1 MWTAD
6 RILKT
11 TIALVAVSMSLYH
24 LYVAL
29 TGAPQAFFFRG
40 THLLFAMALV
50 FLLHPSL
57 VRREKPAA
65 GEIRDDAGG
74 IYGATG
80 PSRTSWLDWLCIAA
94 SAFTIVYIWMEH
106 ERLITRFVYVEE
118 PETIDLVLG
127 VIFILL
133 VLDATRRVIGWALPV
148 TAIIFLGYAFF
159 IAKMRFEQVI
169 EIMYLTTEGI
179 FGPTLGVSASYVIM
193 FVLFGAFMER
203 TGVGQLFMDFALSL
217 TGHTAGGPGKVSVI
231 SSSLFGT
238 VSGSAVANVM
248 VDGPI
253 TIPLMKRSGFRPAF
267 AAAVE
272 ATASTGGQIMP
283 PVMGAAAF
291 VMAEFLAVSYFQVTI
306 WAIIPAILYYVA
318 VFFAVH
324 FEAKRVGLLG
334 VPRAEI
340 PRLRNVMHER
350 GHLFI
355 PLVVI
360 LAGLFGGYSAPY
372 CALAGTIS
380 CIPVA
385 LLRKSTRQGI
395 SWRTAWYALQDGAKN
410 SIAVA
415 LACACAGIIIGVIAL
430 TGAAINFTSVV
441 VGLAHEFLLLALI
454 LTMMAGIVLG
464 MGMPTTPA
472 YIVMVSLLV
481 PALIKLG
488 APVPAAHM
496 FAFYFAILSAITP
509 PVALAVYAAAGIAKA
524 NLWEAGWAAVRVGA
538 AGFIVPFMFIYEPA
552 LLMLNGWAEWHVSLL
567 AFISAIVGCITLAAG
582 LYGYLLVAC
591 RMWERVV
598 LVIAALLLIAPEL
611 ISSLVG
617 IILLLAIGAKQKY
630 LDRPAAVATSKPAA
644 K

>member
-1 MWTAD
+1 MKFD
-6 RILKT
+6 YGRMLKW
-11 TIALVAVSMSLYH
+11 TIAAVAVGMSLYH

-40 THLLFAMALV
+40 THLLFAMTLV
-50 FLLHPSL
+50 FLLYPSL
-57 VRREKPAA
+57 VKRDMAA
-65 GEIRDDAGG
+65 EGHLLRDDAGG
-74 IYGATG
+74 MIGAKADT
-80 PSRTSWLDWLCIAA
+80 RASWLDWLCIAA
-94 SAFTIVYIWMEH
+94 SAFTIFYIWAGH
-106 ERLITRFVYVEE
+106 ERIITRFVFVEDPTNLE
-118 PETIDLVLG
+118 LVLG
-127 VIFILL
+127 VIFIVL
-133 VLDATRRVIGWALPV
+133 VLDATRRVIGWALPL
-148 TAIIFLGYAFF
+148 TAIIFVAYAFVV
-159 IAKMRFEQVI
+159 AKVRPEQVI

-179 FGPTLGVSASYVIM
+179 FGPTLGVSAGYVMM
-193 FVLFGAFMER
+193 FVIFGSFMER
-203 TGVGQLFMDFALSL
+203 TGIGKLFMDFALSL
-217 TGHTAGGPGKVSVI
+217 TGHSAGGPGKVSVV

-238 VSGSAVANVM
+238 VSGSAVANVL

-253 TIPLMKRSGFRPAF
+253 TIPLMKRSGFKPHF

-283 PVMGAAAF
+283 PIMGAAAF

-334 VPRAEI
+334 LPRSEI
-340 PRLRNVMHER
+340 PRLRDVMSER

-355 PLVVI
+355 PLVII
-360 LAGLFGGYSAPY
+360 LGGLIGGYSAPL

-385 LLRKSTRQGI
+385 LLRRNTRQEI
-395 SWRTAWYALQDGAKN
+395 SWWTTWEALQEGAKN
-410 SIAVA
+410 AIAVA
-415 LACACAGIIIGVIAL
+415 LACACAGIIIGVITL
-430 TGAAINFTSVV
+430 TGAAMDFTAVV
-441 VGLAHEFLLLALI
+441 LKAAQEMLLLALL
-454 LTMMAGIVLG
+454 LTMLAGIVLG

-481 PALIKLG
+481 PAIIKLG

-509 PVALAVYAAAGIAKA
+509 PVALAVYAAAGLAKA
-524 NLWEAGWAAVRVGA
+524 NMWDAGWAAMRVGA

-552 LLMLNGWAEWHVSLL
+552 LLMINGWDEWYVSLL
-567 AFISAIVGCITLAAG
+567 AFISAFIGCMSLAAG
-582 LYGYLLVAC
+582 LHGYLLAAC
-591 RMWERVV
+591 RMWERAV
-598 LVIAALLLIAPEL
+598 LVVAALLLIAPEL

-617 IILLLAIGAKQKY
+617 IVLLLGIAAKQKF
-630 LDRPAAVATSKPAA
+630 LDRAAAQRAAA

>member
-1 MWTAD
+1 MWTAE

-11 TIALVAVSMSLYH
+11 TIMLVAVSMSVYH
-24 LYVAL
+24 LYVAF
-29 TGAPQAFFFRG
+29 TGAPQAFYFRG

-50 FLLHPSL
+50 FLIYPSL
-57 VRREKPAA
+57 VKRDQPAA

-74 IYGATG
+74 IFGAAG
-80 PSRTSWLDWLCIAA
+80 PTRVSWLDWLCIAA
-94 SAFTIVYIWMEH
+94 AAVTIGYIWVEH

-118 PETIDLVLG
+118 LETIELVLG
-127 VIFILL
+127 VIFTLL

-148 TAIIFLGYAFF
+148 TAVVFLVYAVV
-159 IAKMRFEQVI
+159 IAKVRPEQII

-283 PVMGAAAF
+283 PIMGAAAF
-291 VMAEFLAVSYFQVTI
+291 VMAEFLAVSYFQVVV

-334 VPRAEI
+334 LPRSEI
-340 PRLRNVMHER
+340 PRLRDVMRDR
-350 GHLFI
+350 GHLFT

-360 LAGLFGGYSAPY
+360 LAGLIAGYSAPY
-372 CALAGTIS
+372 CALAGTLS

-385 LLRKSTRQGI
+385 MLRKNTRAGI
-395 SWRTAWYALQDGAKN
+395 GWHTVWEALQDGAKN
-410 SIAVA
+410 SISVA
-415 LACACAGIIIGVIAL
+415 LACACAGIIIGVIFL
-430 TGAAINFTSVV
+430 TGAAVDFTALVV
-441 VGLAHEFLLLALI
+441 RLAQDYLLLALI
-454 LTMMAGIVLG
+454 LSMLAGIVLG

-509 PVALAVYAAAGIAKA
+509 PVALAVYAAAGLAKA

-567 AFISAIVGCITLAAG
+567 AFISATIGCITLAAG
-582 LYGYLLVAC
+582 LYGYLFAAC

-598 LVIAALLLIAPEL
+598 LLIAALLLIAPEL
-611 ISSLVG
+611 ISSLIG
-617 IILLLAIGAKQKY
+617 IALLLGIAAKQKF
-630 LDRPAAVATSKPAA
+630 LDQAAAQRAAA

>member
-1 MWTAD
+1 MPMLSAD
-6 RILKT
+6 RLAKSL
-11 TIALVAVSMSLYH
+11 IALVAASMSLYH
-24 LYVAL
+24 LYVAF

-50 FLLHPSL
+50 FLIYPSL
-57 VRREKPAA
+57 VKRGKPAA

-74 IYGATG
+74 IYGAAATA
-80 PSRTSWLDWLCIAA
+80 RASWLDWLCIAA
-94 SAFTIVYIWMEH
+94 SAVTIIYIWAEH

-118 PETIDLVLG
+118 PETIELVLG
-127 VIFILL
+127 VIFTML

-148 TAIIFLGYAFF
+148 TAVLFLGYAFF
-159 IAKMRFEQVI
+159 IANVRFEQVI

-179 FGPTLGVSASYVIM
+179 FGPTLGVSAAYVIM

-203 TGVGQLFMDFALSL
+203 TGVGRLFMDFALSL
-217 TGHTAGGPGKVSVI
+217 TGHTAGGPGKVSVV

-283 PVMGAAAF
+283 PIMGAAAF
-291 VMAEFLAVSYFQVTI
+291 VMAEFLAVPYFQVVV

-324 FEAKRVGLLG
+324 FEAKRSGLLG
-334 VPRAEI
+334 LPRSEI
-340 PRLRNVMHER
+340 PRLGQVMRER
-350 GHLFI
+350 GHLFT

-360 LAGLFGGYSAPY
+360 LAGLIAGYSAPY
-372 CALAGTIS
+372 CALAGTLS

-385 LLRKSTRQGI
+385 LLRKGTRAGI
-395 SWRTAWYALQDGAKN
+395 GWHTVWEALQDGAKN
-410 SIAVA
+410 SISVA
-415 LACACAGIIIGVIAL
+415 LACACAGIIIGVIFL
-430 TGAAINFTSVV
+430 TGAAVDFTALVV
-441 VGLAHEFLLLALI
+441 RLAQEFLLLALI

-488 APVPAAHM
+488 APIPAAHM

-509 PVALAVYAAAGIAKA
+509 PVALAVYAAAGLAKA

-552 LLMLNGWAEWHVSLL
+552 LLILNGWEQWHVSLL
-567 AFISAIVGCITLAAG
+567 AFISAVIGCITLAAG
-582 LYGYLLVAC
+582 LYGYLFAAC
-591 RMWERVV
+591 RMWERLV
-598 LVIAALLLIAPEL
+598 LVIAAFLLIAPEL

-617 IILLLAIGAKQKY
+617 IALLVAVGAKQLF
-630 LDRPAAVATSKPAA
+630 LDSPAEQR
-644 K
+644 

>member
-1 MWTAD
+1 MWTAE
-6 RILKT
+6 RMLKT
-11 TIALVAVSMSLYH
+11 TITLIAVSMSLYH
-24 LYVAL
+24 LYVAF

-50 FLLHPSL
+50 FLTYPSL
-57 VRREKPAA
+57 VKRTTAE
-65 GEIRDDAGG
+65 EHLLRDDAGG
-74 IYGATG
+74 IFGAVG
-80 PSRTSWLDWLCIAA
+80 PTRASWLDWLCIAA
-94 SAFTIVYIWMEH
+94 AAVTIGYIWVEH
-106 ERLITRFVYVEE
+106 ERLLTRFVYVEE
-118 PETIDLVLG
+118 LETIELVLG
-127 VIFILL
+127 VIFTLL

-148 TAIIFLGYAFF
+148 TAVIFLVYAAF
-159 IAKMRFEQVI
+159 IAKVRPEQII

-179 FGPTLGVSASYVIM
+179 FGPTLGVSAAYVIM

-283 PVMGAAAF
+283 PIMGAAAF
-291 VMAEFLAVSYFQVTI
+291 VMAEFLAVSYFQVVV

-334 VPRAEI
+334 LPRSEL
-340 PRLRNVMHER
+340 PRLRDVMRER
-350 GHLFI
+350 GHLFT

-360 LAGLFGGYSAPY
+360 LAGLIAGYSAPY
-372 CALAGTIS
+372 CALAGTLS

-385 LLRKSTRQGI
+385 MLRKSTRAGI
-395 SWRTAWYALQDGAKN
+395 GWHTVWGALQDGAKN
-410 SIAVA
+410 SISVA
-415 LACACAGIIIGVIAL
+415 LACACAGIIIGVIFL
-430 TGAAINFTSVV
+430 TGAAVDFTALVV
-441 VGLAHEFLLLALI
+441 RLAQDYLPLALV

-509 PVALAVYAAAGIAKA
+509 PVALAVYAAAGLAKA

-552 LLMLNGWAEWHVSLL
+552 LLMLNGWAEWQVSLL
-567 AFISAIVGCITLAAG
+567 AFISATIGCITLAAG

-598 LVIAALLLIAPEL
+598 LVVAALLLIVPEL

-617 IILLLAIGAKQKY
+617 IALLVGIATIQKRRHGAA
-630 LDRPAAVATSKPAA
+630 PAASPVK
-644 K
+644 

>member
-1 MWTAD
+1 MWTAE
-6 RILKT
+6 RFAKAVITLIAVGMSVYHL
-11 TIALVAVSMSLYH
+11 TIAFI
-24 LYVAL
+24 
-29 TGAPQAFFFRG
+29 GAPQAFFFRG
-40 THLLFAMALV
+40 THLLFAMTLV
-50 FLLHPSL
+50 FLLYPSF
-57 VRREKPAA
+57 RGKPAEGA
-65 GEIRDDAGG
+65 LRDDAGG
-74 IYGATG
+74 VIGAK
-80 PSRTSWLDWLCIAA
+80 SIAHASWLDWVLIAVTA
-94 SAFTIVYIWMEH
+94 TTIAYVWWNHEH
-106 ERLITRFVYVEE
+106 LITRFVYVED
-118 PETIDLVLG
+118 PETIELVLG
-127 VIFILL
+127 TIFTLL
-133 VLDATRRVIGWALPV
+133 VLEATRRVIGWALPV
-148 TAIIFLGYAFF
+148 TAFIFLIYGLFV
-159 IAKMRFEQVI
+159 AKVRPEQII

-179 FGPTLGVSASYVIM
+179 FGPTLGVSATFVIM

-217 TGHTAGGPGKVSVI
+217 TGHTAGGPGKVAVV

-238 VSGSAVANVM
+238 VSGSAVANVL

-272 ATASTGGQIMP
+272 SVASTGGQIMP
-283 PVMGAAAF
+283 PIMGAAAF

-306 WAIIPAILYYVA
+306 WAIIPAILYYIA

-334 VPRAEI
+334 VPRSEI
-340 PRLRNVMHER
+340 PRLRGVMRER

-355 PLVVI
+355 PILVVLI
-360 LAGLFGGYSAPY
+360 GLIAGYSAPY
-372 CALAGTIS
+372 CALAGTLS

-385 LLRKSTRQGI
+385 MLRKSTRAGI
-395 SWRTAWYALQDGAKN
+395 SWRTAWNALEDGAKN

-415 LACACAGIIIGVIAL
+415 LACACAGIIIGVITL
-430 TGAAINFTSVV
+430 TGAAINFTAVV
-441 VGLAHEFLLLALI
+441 VGLAQEMLLLALV

-488 APVPAAHM
+488 APIPAAHM

-509 PVALAVYAAAGIAKA
+509 PVALAVYAAAGLAKS
-524 NLWEAGWAAVRVGA
+524 NLWETGWAAVRVGA

-552 LLMLNGWAEWHVSLL
+552 LLMINGWDQWHISLFG
-567 AFISAIVGCITLAAG
+567 FISASIGCICLAAG
-582 LYGYLLVAC
+582 LHGYLLAPA
-591 RMWERVV
+591 RWWERVV

-617 IILLLAIGAKQKY
+617 LALLATIAARHKLSG
-630 LDRPAAVATSKPAA
+630 RTTPASNPAA